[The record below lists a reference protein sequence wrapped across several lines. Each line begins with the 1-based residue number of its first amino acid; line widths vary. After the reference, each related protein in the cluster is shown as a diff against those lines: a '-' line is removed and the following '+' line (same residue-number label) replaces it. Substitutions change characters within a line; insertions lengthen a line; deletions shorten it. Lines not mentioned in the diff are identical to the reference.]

1 MIAYY
6 KATECQQR
14 LMPSLTTQLLVS
26 QIFSDGLAEA
36 VAKDKTGLQ
45 SRKATSTQNTSEC
58 VTIDAKSRRASTETT
73 NSKVIGSVAL
83 SRFARCIDPQSKNA
97 ADANSMRYSSLTRRS
112 PLASNAQRMP
122 PQLIVGGFVAI
133 LKSCTTA
140 LLRVANQICCNN
152 AKVKFDHFV

>member
-45 SRKATSTQNTSEC
+45 SRKATST
-58 VTIDAKSRRASTETT
+58 
-73 NSKVIGSVAL
+73 
-83 SRFARCIDPQSKNA
+83 
-97 ADANSMRYSSLTRRS
+97 
-112 PLASNAQRMP
+112 
-122 PQLIVGGFVAI
+122 
-133 LKSCTTA
+133 
-140 LLRVANQICCNN
+140 
-152 AKVKFDHFV
+152 